1 MLAAISLITVVS
13 FLSLFS
19 LTADEPV
26 TVRFREISGRAGI
39 DFYHMNGA
47 TRHKYM
53 PETIG
58 AGGLFWDFDGDGWLD
73 IFLVDSGWVANASE
87 HAEARSLLYRN
98 RGDGTFDDVTSA
110 SGIRVSGY
118 GMGSCSAD
126 YDNDG
131 RADLYVTSFG
141 ANQLFRNAGEG
152 KFRDV
157 TKASGTGSDLW
168 GTSCAFFDADNDGD
182 VDLYVTNFVEFSA
195 AENKFC
201 GDVNRGL
208 TAYCHPNVYTGV
220 PDVLYRNNGDGTF
233 TDVTRAAGLYTIAGK
248 GLGVVIGDINND
260 GWPDIYVANDSVPNF
275 LFENQGDG
283 TFKETGAWAGVEVNG
298 DGRPEAGMGT
308 DLGDFD
314 EDGRLDIFVTNLDIE
329 TNTLYKNSAEGL
341 FGDVTSETGQ
351 GEPSVP
357 YVGFGTAFLDYDND
371 GDFDLAVVNGNIM
384 DNASQF
390 RDGATYAQL
399 NLLLQNQGGG
409 FFVEVGESAG
419 PGFGLVKVS
428 RGLAVG
434 DIDNDG
440 DLDLLVT
447 NNGDTPD
454 LLLNMLNEGG
464 NRGNSI
470 LVRLTGTS
478 SNRSAV
484 GARVTVT
491 VGERSMMRELKA
503 GSSYLSQNDLRLHFG
518 LGKAEKADRLVVRW
532 PGGAIQVFEGV
543 GANQILS
550 ITEGEQALGRQP
562 FTRP

>member
-1 MLAAISLITVVS
+1 MFICIILFPPSFAGESAA
-13 FLSLFS
+13 
-19 LTADEPV
+19 
-26 TVRFREISGRAGI
+26 VRFREISGRAGI
-39 DFYHMNGA
+39 DFFHMNGA
-47 TRHKYM
+47 TPWKYL
-53 PETIG
+53 PETMG

-73 IFLVDSGWVANASE
+73 IFLVDSGWVADASE

-98 RGDGTFDDVTSA
+98 RGDGTFEDVTGA
-110 SGIRVSGY
+110 SGIRISGY
-118 GMGSCSAD
+118 GMGACSAD

-131 RADLYVTSFG
+131 RVDLYVTSLG
-141 ANQLFRNAGEG
+141 PNQLFQNSGDG
-152 KFRDV
+152 VFLDV
-157 TKASGTGSDLW
+157 TKRSGTGSDLW
-168 GTSCAFFDADNDGD
+168 GSSCAFVDVDNDGD
-182 VDLYVTNFVEFSA
+182 VDLYVANFVEFTA

-201 GDVNRGL
+201 GDVERGL
-208 TAYCHPNVYTGV
+208 TAYCHPNVYEGV
-220 PDVLYRNNGDGTF
+220 ADVLYRNNGDGIF
-233 TDVTRAAGLYTIAGK
+233 TDVTREAGLYTIAGK

-283 TFKETGAWAGVEVNG
+283 TFKEIGSWAGVEVNG
-298 DGRPEAGMGT
+298 AGRPEAGMGT

-351 GEPSVP
+351 AGPSVP

-371 GDFDLAVVNGNIM
+371 GDFDLVVANGNIM

-399 NLLLQNQGGG
+399 NLLLQNLGGG
-409 FFVEVGESAG
+409 SFIEVGESAG
-419 PGFGLVKVS
+419 PGFRLVKVS
-428 RGLAVG
+428 RGLAIG

-447 NNGDTPD
+447 SNGDTPD
-454 LLLNMLNEGG
+454 LLLNEGG

-470 LVRLTGTS
+470 LVHLTGTS

-491 VGERSMMRELKA
+491 IGERSMMRELKA

-518 LGKAEKADRLVVRW
+518 LGTAGKADRLEIRW
-532 PGGAIQVFEGV
+532 PGGAVQVFEDV
-543 GANQILS
+543 EANQILS
-550 ITEGEQALGRQP
+550 ITEGEQALGQQP